1 MAKSSDKLHR
11 ILLAEVSSILK
22 DGYRQVGTIGDTVMS
37 FRHTNGNRLTLIL
50 DDTQLCFIVNG
61 RLKKQV
67 SVSVGEADPA
77 PCLSGHVINPK

>member
-11 ILLAEVSSILK
+11 ILLAEVSSILH

-37 FRHTNGNRLTLIL
+37 FRHVNGNRLTLIL
-50 DDTQLCFIVNG
+50 DETQLYFIVNG

-67 SVSVGEADPA
+67 SVGEADTQHLATP
-77 PCLSGHVINPK
+77 GTI

>member
-1 MAKSSDKLHR
+1 MAKSSDKLQR
-11 ILLAEVSSILK
+11 ILLAEVSSILN

-67 SVSVGEADPA
+67 SVSVGEADTQHLASPGT
-77 PCLSGHVINPK
+77 L